1 MKRFL
6 AIIPLLLALI
16 FFSSCSTELIY
27 IEDCEWKMRTVM
39 SNSGGSLQNGNDFVI
54 VVGEPDEV
62 YPDAKIIELTL
73 TAQNGELI
81 LTDATN
87 GKTYNGTYNVSRK
100 TIKSI
105 DYEIT
110 IDGIQGYATISKTK
124 YYDGSETPTLP
135 INFGNYALYFIP
147 NN

>member
-1 MKRFL
+1 
-6 AIIPLLLALI
+6 
-16 FFSSCSTELIY
+16 
-27 IEDCEWKMRTVM
+27 M
-39 SNSGGSLQNGNDFVI
+39 SNSGDSLQNANDFVI

-81 LTDATN
+81 LTDVTN
-87 GKTYNGTYNVSRK
+87 GKTYNGIYNVSRK

-110 IDGIQGYATISKTK
+110 IDGIKGYATVAQTK

-135 INFGNYALYFIP
+135 INLGDYALYLVQ
-147 NN
+147 ND

>member
-1 MKRFL
+1 MKRAFWVI
-6 AIIPLLLALI
+6 ALLFVLMI
-16 FFSSCSTELIY
+16 FSSCSTKLVAIDE
-27 IEDCEWKMRTVM
+27 CEWKMRTIM
-39 SNSGGSLQNGNDFVI
+39 SNSEGASDFVI
-54 VVGEPDEV
+54 VVGKPDDV

-81 LTDATN
+81 LKDTTN
-87 GKTYNGTYNVSRK
+87 NKTYNGTYKIQRK
-100 TIKSI
+100 TTQSI

-110 IDGIQGYATISKTK
+110 IDGMNGYAAIAHTK

-135 INFGNYALYFIP
+135 ISLGDYALYFIP